1 MSQSQHSQQH
11 SKKKQTSQNESSDS
25 KSPDFQSHDSP
36 LKNSAYQSL
45 LPILSFIKPYRRQV
59 FLALFFLLFTAT
71 VSLSLGQGVK
81 MVIDNGFI
89 AGSSEQLTQTILV
102 LIGMICLL
110 AFGTFF
116 RFYLMSWLGE
126 RVSADIRT
134 SVFNKIIRLHPSY
147 FEENRSGELMSRLTT
162 DTTLLQSIIG
172 SSFSMALRSFFML
185 LGGLVMLLVTNFKLT
200 MIVVVCV
207 PLILIPMLF
216 FGRRVR
222 DLASTSQDAIADI
235 GTYAG
240 EIIQNIKVV
249 QSYNHEALEEQAF
262 GGEVEKAFEVAKK
275 RIMQRSFLFAAVILL
290 TFAAISV
297 MLWVGGMDVLAGN
310 MSGGELGAFVFY
322 AVMVA
327 TSVATVAEVYGELQ
341 RAAGSAT
348 RLLELLSLE
357 SAITSPL
364 SPFLLPNRRSEK
376 KTESKAKSKI
386 EKKAEGKNESIAAI
400 SFNNLDFYYPSRP
413 DIAALKNINLTIEQ
427 GQTVALVGPSGA
439 GKTTMFELLQR
450 FYDPQQGNVSLHGIS
465 IEQLSLSQLRDGMG
479 MVPQHPVL
487 FSSDV
492 MHNIAYGK
500 PDASKNEII
509 DAAKRAHAH
518 EFIEQ
523 LPQGYNSF
531 LGEQGVRLSGGQKQR
546 VAIARAILKDPD
558 VLLLDEATS
567 ALDAQS
573 EFHVQAALNELMVN
587 RTTIIIAHR
596 LATVIH
602 ADKIVVMDDG
612 KIMDTGT
619 HQTLLQTSSLYQRL
633 CELQFEQGKSE

>member
-11 SKKKQTSQNESSDS
+11 SKKKQTSQNELSESLSDDS
-25 KSPDFQSHDSP
+25 ALKS
-36 LKNSAYQSL
+36 SAYQSL

-59 FLALFFLLFTAT
+59 FFALFFLLFTAT

-134 SVFNKIIRLHPSY
+134 AVFNKIIRLHPSY

-185 LGGLVMLLVTNFKLT
+185 LGGLVMLFVTNFKLT

-207 PLILIPMLF
+207 PLILLPMLF

-249 QSYNHEALEEQAF
+249 QSYNHEILEEQAF

-322 AVMVA
+322 AIMVA

-357 SAITSPL
+357 SAITSPH
-364 SPFLLPNRRSEK
+364 SPLLLPNSRSENR
-376 KTESKAKSKI
+376 S
-386 EKKAEGKNESIAAI
+386 ESIAAI

-413 DIAALKNINLTIEQ
+413 DVAALKNINLTIEQ

-450 FYDPQQGNVSLHGIS
+450 FYDPQQGSVSLHGIS
-465 IEQLSLSQLRDGMG
+465 IEQLSLSQLRDEMG

-500 PDASKNEII
+500 PDASKDEII

-546 VAIARAILKDPD
+546 IAIARAILKDPD

-573 EFHVQAALNELMVN
+573 EFHVQAALNELMIN

-612 KIMDTGT
+612 KIIDIGT